1 MTIFRHELRRGR
13 AAFWIW
19 TASIA
24 GLLVICVF
32 LYPEMKSEMGA
43 VGDMFAS
50 MGSFTAAI
58 GMDRLNIGTLTGF
71 YAVECGTVL
80 GLGGAFFA
88 ALTGVSALAKEERDR
103 TAEFL
108 LTHPISRTRVAA
120 EKLAAAL
127 AQVTAMDL
135 VILALAA
142 LAMGLIGED
151 IPWREVLLLHGAY
164 YLLQAELVCVCFG
177 LSAFLV
183 RGGAGTGMGLAA
195 MLYFLNLAANMSERA
210 KFLKYLTPFAYCE
223 GADVAAGGRLDAGLV
238 MLGMLAACAG
248 AAAAFLRF
256 RTKDIH

>member
-1 MTIFRHELRRGR
+1 MTIFRYELRRGR
-13 AAFWIW
+13 RALAIW
-19 TASIA
+19 TACVA
-24 GLLVICVF
+24 ALLAFCVGLF
-32 LYPEMKSEMGA
+32 PEMKGQMDAAGRL
-43 VGDMFAS
+43 FAS
-50 MGSFTAAI
+50 MGGFTAAF
-58 GMDRLNIGTLTGF
+58 GMDRLNIGSLVGF
-71 YAVECGTVL
+71 YGVECGSIL
-80 GLGGAFFA
+80 GLGGAFYA
-88 ALTGVSALAKEERDR
+88 CLTGVSALSKEERDG
-103 TAEFL
+103 TAAFL
-108 LTHPISRTRVAA
+108 LTHPVSRARLTA

-127 AQVTAMDL
+127 VQITAMDL

-164 YLLQAELVCVCFG
+164 YLLQIELVCVCFG

-238 MLGMLAACAG
+238 AIGMLAACAG
-248 AAAAFLRF
+248 AAAAFLRY